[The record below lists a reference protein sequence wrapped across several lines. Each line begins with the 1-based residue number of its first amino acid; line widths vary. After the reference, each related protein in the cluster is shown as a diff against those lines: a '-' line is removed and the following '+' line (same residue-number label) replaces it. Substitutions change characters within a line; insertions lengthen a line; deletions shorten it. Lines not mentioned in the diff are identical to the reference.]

1 MNTFTPPQARLAWQ
15 RLQALAG
22 QGVPHLREQRSTP
35 ALTEIE
41 AAGLTLDSRR
51 QRLTPA
57 AWQLLLELARESR
70 VAEQARAMFA
80 GEPINATE
88 RRAVLHVALRGA
100 DWADAPWG
108 TDISA
113 QVRTE
118 RERFLTFAEEVRA
131 GLRGFTG
138 GPITDIV
145 NVGIGGS
152 DLGPRMACEALGHL
166 SGTRLRVH
174 FASNPDAW
182 SLHSV
187 LRHLQ
192 PANTLFIVQSKTFT
206 TQETLALAESAHR
219 WLADGGCPADQLHLH
234 LAAVTANP
242 ELARA
247 QGHTDERIFGFW
259 DWVGGRYS
267 VWSAIGL
274 PLAISVGAPA
284 FREFLAGAH
293 AMDRHFLT
301 APPEQNLPLRL
312 ALTGIWNRNFL
323 GARNLLIANYS
334 ARLREFTRFIQ
345 QMDMESNGKR
355 IHVDGSDALIGT
367 GPVIWGGLGM
377 DGQHAY
383 FQLLHQGMHTVPV
396 EFIGLRRENLPFP
409 YADAHHA
416 VTNSNLLAQATAL
429 AYGRDRDETL
439 QEMLAEGVDRAEA
452 QRLAPHRA
460 HPGNV
465 PSHILWMDTLTPH
478 TLGALVAA
486 YEHKV
491 FCQAAIWGIHAYDQ
505 WGVELGKKLAKA
517 IQKGQAG

>member
-1 MNTFTPPQARLAWQ
+1 MNTFVPPQNRAAWRHLQTLAD
-15 RLQALAG
+15 
-22 QGVPHLREQRSTP
+22 QGVPHLRDLRAAP
-35 ALTEIE
+35 ALSRIE
-41 AAGLTLDSRR
+41 AAGLTLDSSR

-57 AWQLLLELARESR
+57 VWQGLLDLATESD
-70 VAEQARAMFA
+70 VVGQTRAMFA

-100 DWADAPWG
+100 DWAEAPWG
-108 TDISA
+108 DAISA

-152 DLGPRMACEALGHL
+152 DLGPRMTCEALGHL

-174 FASNPDAW
+174 FASNPDTW

-206 TQETLALAESAHR
+206 TQETMALAESALR
-219 WLADGGCPADQLHLH
+219 WLGDGGCPRESLGLH

-242 ELARA
+242 ALARA
-247 QGHTDERIFGFW
+247 QGHTDDRIFGFW

-293 AMDRHFLT
+293 AMDRHFLS
-301 APPEQNLPLRL
+301 APAAENLPLRL

-334 ARLREFTRFIQ
+334 AQLSDFTRFIQ

-355 IHVDGSDALIGT
+355 THIDGSATAVGT
-367 GPVIWGGLGM
+367 GPIVWGGLGM

-396 EFIGLRRENLPFP
+396 EFIGLEDETLTFP
-409 YADAHHA
+409 YAEEHHA

-429 AYGRDRDETL
+429 AYGRSQEETL
-439 QEMLAEGVDRAEA
+439 NEMLADGVDRAEA

-465 PSHILWMDTLTPH
+465 PSHILWMKTLTPR

-517 IQKGQAG
+517 IQANKPA

>member
-1 MNTFTPPQARLAWQ
+1 MRPAWQ
-15 RLQALAG
+15 RLQSLAR
-22 QGVPHLREQRSTP
+22 QDIPHLRELQRRP
-35 ALTEIE
+35 ALTPVE
-41 AAGLTLDSRR
+41 AAGLTLDSSR
-51 QRLTPA
+51 QRLSPE
-57 AWQLLLELARESR
+57 AWQALLALASESR
-70 VAEQARAMFA
+70 VAEQTRAMFA
-80 GEPINATE
+80 GEPINTTE
-88 RRAVLHVALRGA
+88 GRAVLHVALRGA
-100 DWADAPWG
+100 DWAHAPWG
-108 TDISA
+108 AAISA
-113 QVRTE
+113 QVAAE
-118 RERFLTFAEEVRA
+118 RERFLRFAEEVRA
-131 GLRGFTG
+131 GLRGFTD

-145 NVGIGGS
+145 NIGIGGS

-166 SGTRLRVH
+166 SNTRLRVH

-219 WLADGGCPADQLHLH
+219 WLIDGGCPREHLHLH
-234 LAAVTANP
+234 LAAVTAHP
-242 ELARA
+242 ERARA

-284 FREFLAGAH
+284 FRQFLAGAH
-293 AMDRHFLT
+293 DMDRHFLE
-301 APPEQNLPLRL
+301 APAQENLPLRL

-334 ARLREFTRFIQ
+334 ARLREFTRFVQ

-355 IHVDGSDALIGT
+355 THIDGSASTVDT
-367 GPVIWGGLGM
+367 GPIVWGGLGM

-383 FQLLHQGMHTVPV
+383 FQLLHQGTHTVPV
-396 EFIGLRRENLPFP
+396 EFIGLQCENLPFP
-409 YADAHHA
+409 FADQHHA

-429 AYGRDRDETL
+429 ANGRDHAETL
-439 QEMLAEGVDRAEA
+439 QEMLADGVGQDEAE
-452 QRLAPHRA
+452 RLAPHRA

-491 FCQAAIWGIHAYDQ
+491 FCQAAIWGIHAFDQ
-505 WGVELGKKLAKA
+505 WGVELGKKLARA
-517 IQKGQAG
+517 IQAGGAA